1 MFGFVIGYA
10 YIIQGRFEET
20 MSKSLRFPIDS
31 LRKGKSQKNS
41 SSSLFT
47 FTTRTV
53 FCILFWCD
61 VRQSIRCTLINDSE

>member
-41 SSSLFT
+41 SSSLFPSLLEL
-47 FTTRTV
+47 FFV
-53 FCILFWCD
+53 FYFG
-61 VRQSIRCTLINDSE
+61 VM